1 MAGNR
6 IKGITIEIGG
16 DTTKL
21 TDSLKGIDKS
31 LKNTQ
36 SQLKDVDKLLK
47 LDPKN
52 TDLLKQ
58 KQELLAKQVQ
68 TTKERLE
75 ELKKAQAQ
83 MDANGVDKNSEQ
95 YKALQREI
103 EATEQDLKKAQDAA
117 KDFGSVLSQQLK
129 SAGEDFKK
137 FSDDTRAMSTAAAG
151 LAAGM
156 VTMAVNAGKTADD
169 LLTLSRNTGFSVEE
183 LQKMQYASD
192 LVDVSMDQMTGSVQK
207 LTKQMA
213 NGSDAFD
220 TLGVSITDENGNM
233 RDAVDVWYDSLQALS
248 KVENGT
254 ERDQIAM
261 ELFGKSAMDLSGI
274 VDDGGQALKDFG
286 QEAEDMGLILDEEG
300 VQNAAKFNDELD
312 KLKNQ
317 AGQAF
322 LEAGAALAESLLP
335 MLGELA
341 QSISDIIV
349 WFSDLDGGTQTLIL
363 TILGLVAAISPIA
376 GIISGIC
383 TIGGVLAG
391 VTAPMA
397 GIFLAIAGAVAV
409 VIAIGVTLYQNWD
422 TIKQKA
428 VEMWQ
433 TVTEKW
439 NSIKQT
445 ISDAVSGA
453 WRTVSEKFE
462 SIRSTIG
469 EKIEGAKQKVAD
481 AIQAIKNLFNFQV
494 SWPHIPL
501 PHFSVSGS
509 ANPLDWLKQGVPHIS
524 VSWYAKAMEN
534 GMILNSPTI
543 FGYQNGRY
551 LAGGEAGAE
560 VVVGANSLYSMI
572 QSAVGKPSIM
582 APVNVA
588 VTVNGSIDD
597 SDRFARQLGDRLA
610 NLVTRSS
617 EVYR

>member
-439 NSIKQT
+439 NSIKST
-445 ISDAVSGA
+445 IVNAVTGA
-453 WRTVSEKFE
+453 WQTVSEKFE
-462 SIRSTIG
+462 SIKNTIG
-469 EKIEGAKQKVAD
+469 EKIEGAKQKVRD

-534 GMILNSPTI
+534 GMILREPTI
-543 FGYQNGRY
+543 FGYQSGRY

-588 VTVNGSIDD
+588 VTVNGNIDD

>member
-322 LEAGAALAESLLP
+322 LEAGAALADSLLP

-439 NSIKQT
+439 NSIKST
-445 ISDAVSGA
+445 IVNAVTGA
-453 WRTVSEKFE
+453 WQTVSEKFE

-534 GMILNSPTI
+534 GMILREPTI
-543 FGYQNGRY
+543 FGYQSGRY

-588 VTVNGSIDD
+588 VTVNGNIDD

>member
-1 MAGNR
+1 MASQR
-6 IKGITIEIGG
+6 VKGISIEIDGS
-16 DTTKL
+16 TTKL
-21 TDSLKGIDKS
+21 QKALSDVDKS
-31 LKNTQ
+31 LSTTQ
-36 SQLKDVDKLLK
+36 KSLKDVDKLLK
-47 LDPKN
+47 FDPKN
-52 TDLLKQ
+52 TELLRQ
-58 KQELLAKQVQ
+58 KQELL
-68 TTKERLE
+68 TKAVEDTKKRLE
-75 ELKKAQAQ
+75 QLKEAQRQ
-83 MDANGVDKNSEQ
+83 MDAAGVDKNSDE

-103 EATEQDLKKAQDAA
+103 IATEQNLKKAQSAA
-117 KDFGSVLSQQLK
+117 QGFGSVLSQQLK
-129 SAGEDFKK
+129 SAAKDMQKL
-137 FSDDTRAMSTAAAG
+137 SDDTRAMSAAAAG
-151 LAAGM
+151 LAGGM
-156 VTMAVNAGKTADD
+156 IYMAVNAGKTADD

-192 LVDVSMDQMTGSVQK
+192 LVDVSMDQMAGSVQK
-207 LTKQMA
+207 LTRQMSS
-213 NGSDAFD
+213 GSEAFE
-220 TLGVSITDENGNM
+220 TLGVAITDENGNM
-233 RDAVDVWYDSLQALS
+233 RDATDVWYESLEALS
-248 KVENGT
+248 KIENGT
-254 ERDQIAM
+254 QRDQIAM
-261 ELFGKSAMDLSGI
+261 ELFGRSAMDMSGI
-274 VDDGGQALKDFG
+274 VDDGGEALKAFG
-286 QEAEDMGLILDEEG
+286 EEAENMGLILDEG
-300 VQNAAKFNDELD
+300 GIQKAAQFNDELD

-322 LEAGAALAESLLP
+322 LEAGAALADSLLP
-335 MLGELA
+335 MLGQLA
-341 QSISDIIV
+341 ESISGIII

-383 TIGGVLAG
+383 TIGGVLTA

-428 VEMWQ
+428 IEMWQ

-453 WRTVSEKFE
+453 WKTVSEKFE
-462 SIRSTIG
+462 SIKQTIG
-469 EKIEGAKQKVAD
+469 EKIEGAKQKVRD

-509 ANPLDWLKQGVPHIS
+509 ANPLDWLKNGVPKIS
-524 VSWYAKAMEN
+524 VSWYAKAMDN

-543 FGYQNGRY
+543 FVYQNGKY
-551 LAGGEAGAE
+551 LAGGEAGSE

-572 QSAVGKPSIM
+572 QSAVGRRSVT
-582 APVNVA
+582 APINLS
-588 VTVNGSIDD
+588 VTVNGNVDD

-610 NLVTRSS
+610 NLITRNS
-617 EVYR
+617 EVFR

>member
-58 KQELLAKQVQ
+58 KQELLAKQVK

-322 LEAGAALAESLLP
+322 LEAGAALADSLLP
-335 MLGELA
+335 MLGQLA
-341 QSISDIIV
+341 ESISGIII

-383 TIGGVLAG
+383 TIGGVLTA

-524 VSWYAKAMEN
+524 VSWYAKAMNN
-534 GMILNSPTI
+534 GMILREPTI

-588 VTVNGSIDD
+588 VTVNGNIDD

>member
-1 MAGNR
+1 
-6 IKGITIEIGG
+6 
-16 DTTKL
+16 
-21 TDSLKGIDKS
+21 
-31 LKNTQ
+31 
-36 SQLKDVDKLLK
+36 
-47 LDPKN
+47 
-52 TDLLKQ
+52 
-58 KQELLAKQVQ
+58 
-68 TTKERLE
+68 
-75 ELKKAQAQ
+75 
-83 MDANGVDKNSEQ
+83 
-95 YKALQREI
+95 
-103 EATEQDLKKAQDAA
+103 
-117 KDFGSVLSQQLK
+117 
-129 SAGEDFKK
+129 
-137 FSDDTRAMSTAAAG
+137 
-151 LAAGM
+151 
-156 VTMAVNAGKTADD
+156 
-169 LLTLSRNTGFSVEE
+169 
-183 LQKMQYASD
+183 
-192 LVDVSMDQMTGSVQK
+192 
-207 LTKQMA
+207 
-213 NGSDAFD
+213 
-220 TLGVSITDENGNM
+220 
-233 RDAVDVWYDSLQALS
+233 
-248 KVENGT
+248 
-254 ERDQIAM
+254 
-261 ELFGKSAMDLSGI
+261 
-274 VDDGGQALKDFG
+274 
-286 QEAEDMGLILDEEG
+286 
-300 VQNAAKFNDELD
+300 
-312 KLKNQ
+312 
-317 AGQAF
+317 
-322 LEAGAALAESLLP
+322 
-335 MLGELA
+335 
-341 QSISDIIV
+341 
-349 WFSDLDGGTQTLIL
+349 
-363 TILGLVAAISPIA
+363 VAAISPIA

-439 NSIKQT
+439 NSIKST
-445 ISDAVSGA
+445 IVNAVTGA
-453 WRTVSEKFE
+453 WQTVSEKFE
-462 SIRSTIG
+462 SIKNTIG
-469 EKIEGAKQKVAD
+469 EKIEGAKQKVRD

-534 GMILNSPTI
+534 GMILREPTI